1 MKNHCAARLM
11 GSTLGRK
18 PGADSA
24 AAMAGGGSSR
34 LPSPALAGVIIR
46 TIMKKIR
53 WSAALLAA
61 CFLWAQATPPA
72 DAQKAANERRDY
84 IKAHYT
90 KHEFPIPMRD
100 GVRLFTSIYAPKNEG
115 EKYPILLN
123 RTPYTVAPYGDDNYR
138 TNLGPSEK
146 FFREGFI
153 FVYQDVRGKGRSEGH
168 FVHVRPHNPN
178 KKSPKDIDESSDTW
192 DTVDWLL
199 KNVANNNG

>member
-1 MKNHCAARLM
+1 
-11 GSTLGRK
+11 
-18 PGADSA
+18 
-24 AAMAGGGSSR
+24 MAGGGSSR
-34 LPSPALAGVIIR
+34 LQSPALAGVIIR

-146 FFREGFI
+146 FFREGFV
-153 FVYQDVRGKGRSEGH
+153 FVYQDVPARAVPKAALCMRARTIPIRSRRRISTNRATPTTPSTG
-168 FVHVRPHNPN
+168 
-178 KKSPKDIDESSDTW
+178 W
-192 DTVDWLL
+192 
-199 KNVANNNG
+199 